1 MDTHGEKTGIF
12 AKKGLWIGIGTGLFI
27 LIAYMWPTPP
37 SLIEVLEKYGYV
49 EKMIEWEIAA
59 NAKEAAAKTMIVLG
73 IVPMAVVFFAVE
85 ALPIGVTGILM
96 PLMAY
101 FFGLLPFNMIG
112 KTFAGVHVGR
122 FCPGS
127 DGGGGGFS

>member
-12 AKKGLWIGIGTGLFI
+12 AKKGLWIGVGTGIFI
-27 LIAYMWPTPP
+27 LIAFILPAPQ
-37 SLIEVLEKYGYV
+37 SLVDVMAKFGYV
-49 EKMIEWEIAA
+49 DKMIGWEIAH
-59 NAKEAAAKTMIVLG
+59 NAEEAAAKTMIVLG

-101 FFGLLPFNMIG
+101 FSD
-112 KTFAGVHVGR
+112 
-122 FCPGS
+122 FCPS
-127 DGGGGGFS
+127 T